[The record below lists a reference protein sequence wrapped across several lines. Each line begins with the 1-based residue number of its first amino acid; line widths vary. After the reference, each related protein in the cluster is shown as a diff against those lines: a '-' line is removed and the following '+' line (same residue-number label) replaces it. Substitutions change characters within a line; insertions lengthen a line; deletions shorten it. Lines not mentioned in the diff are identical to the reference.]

1 MSDLPSS
8 VLFACTFNSIRSPM
22 AEAILKFLHGR
33 QIFVDSVGV
42 RPGELDA
49 MAVQVLDEV
58 GIDLSRHRPKLF
70 SQLEDGYFD
79 LVISLSPEAQHSA
92 VELTR
97 DSSCEL
103 EFWHMMDPSEVE
115 GSREQRMA
123 AYRLLRDQL
132 FTRIRDRFP
141 QQNVRIIL

>member
-1 MSDLPSS
+1 
-8 VLFACTFNSIRSPM
+8 M

>member
-1 MSDLPSS
+1 
-8 VLFACTFNSIRSPM
+8 M

-33 QIFVDSVGV
+33 RIFVDSVGV
-42 RPGELDA
+42 RPGELDP

-132 FTRIRDRFP
+132 FGRIRDRFP
-141 QQNVRIIL
+141 QENVRVIL